1 MTPSLDRTGRILVL
15 EDDHALRRMVLE
27 FLRSQGHEVEGV
39 ADLDRAR
46 ALLRARRFDLVLSD
60 LVLGHG
66 SGLDLLREVRAA
78 GLPCEVIIMTGQG
91 GVDAAVAAI
100 RDGAYDFI
108 TKPLDLTRLAI
119 DVARALE
126 KKFLED
132 DVRRLREG
140 APRGFGE
147 LVGTSP
153 AMRGVFALLDRAAAT
168 DCNVLLLGESGTG
181 KDVAARAIHERS
193 PRRDG
198 PFVPVHCGAIPGDL
212 LASELFGHVR
222 GAFTGADRARRGLF
236 AAADGGTIF
245 LDEIGT
251 APLPVQVSLLRVLEE
266 RVVRPVGGE
275 RGLPVDVR
283 VIAATNADLAREMEA
298 GRFRNDLYWRLAT
311 VVVTLPPL
319 RERKEDL
326 PLLVETLL
334 ARLAARTGREV
345 RPGPGV
351 LERLA
356 AWDWPGNVRELA
368 HVLEQAVLLAPEPV
382 LRPGDLPLPG
392 DVEER
397 VPTLE
402 EVERDHVRRVLHL
415 AGGNKLRAA
424 RLLGIPRGTLY
435 RKIRRYGLEEGEP
448 GTAGE
453 GKPAPE
459 AAREKRPPS
468 PRSSPP

>member
-1 MTPSLDRTGRILVL
+1 MTPSLGRTGRILVL
-15 EDDHALRRMVLE
+15 EDDHALRRMVVE
-27 FLRSQGHEVEGV
+27 FLRSQGHEVDDV
-39 ADLDRAR
+39 AELEQARAR
-46 ALLRARRFDLVLSD
+46 LRARPFDLVLSD

-66 SGLDLLREVRAA
+66 TGLDLLREVRAA
-78 GLPCEVIIMTGQG
+78 GLPCEMIIMTGQG
-91 GVDAAVAAI
+91 GVDAAVEAI
-100 RDGAYDFI
+100 RAGAYDFV

-119 DVARALE
+119 DVAKALE

-140 APRGFGE
+140 PRRGFGE
-147 LVGTSP
+147 LVGASP
-153 AMRGVFALLDRAAAT
+153 AMAAVFALLEKAAAT

-181 KDVAARAIHERS
+181 KDVAARAIHENS

-198 PFVPVHCGAIPGDL
+198 SFVPVHCGAIPGEL
-212 LASELFGHVR
+212 LASELFGHVK

-266 RVVRPVGGE
+266 RVVRPVGSE
-275 RGLPVDVR
+275 RGEPVDVR
-283 VIAATNADLAREMEA
+283 VIAATNADLSEEIAR
-298 GRFRNDLYWRLAT
+298 GRFREDLYWRLAT

-326 PLLVETLL
+326 PLLVEALL

-351 LERLA
+351 IERLA
-356 AWDWPGNVRELA
+356 AYDWPGNVRELA
-368 HVLEQAVLLAPEPV
+368 HVLERAVLLAPEAV
-382 LRPGDLPLPG
+382 LRPEDLPLPAE
-392 DVEER
+392 VLAR

-402 EVERDHVRRVLHL
+402 EVERDHIRRVLHL
-415 AGGNKLRAA
+415 VRGNKLRAA

-435 RKIRRYGLEEGEP
+435 RKIDRYGLADELEGP
-448 GTAGE
+448 GDAGAVTSPPP
-453 GKPAPE
+453 GV
-459 AAREKRPPS
+459 RPPR
-468 PRSSPP
+468 PGSSPS

>member
-1 MTPSLDRTGRILVL
+1 MTPSLGRSGRILVL
-15 EDDHALRRMVLE
+15 EDDHALRRMVVE
-27 FLRSQGHEVEGV
+27 FLRSQGHDVEDV
-39 ADLDRAR
+39 AELDQARAR
-46 ALLRARRFDLVLSD
+46 LRARPFDLVLSD

-66 SGLDLLREVRAA
+66 TGLDLLRDVRTA

-91 GVDAAVAAI
+91 GVDAAVEAI
-100 RDGAYDFI
+100 RGGAYDFV

-119 DVARALE
+119 DVAKALE

-140 APRGFGE
+140 PPRGFGE
-147 LVGTSP
+147 LVGASP
-153 AMRGVFALLDRAAAT
+153 AMAAVFALLDKAASA

-193 PRRDG
+193 PRRGG
-198 PFVPVHCGAIPGDL
+198 PFVPVHCGAIPGEL

-266 RVVRPVGGE
+266 RVVRPVGSEQGE
-275 RGLPVDVR
+275 PVDVR

-298 GRFRNDLYWRLAT
+298 GRFREDLYWRLAT

-319 RERKEDL
+319 RDRKEDL

-334 ARLAARTGREV
+334 ARLAARTGRDV

-351 LERLA
+351 IERLA
-356 AWDWPGNVRELA
+356 GYDWPGNVRELA
-368 HVLEQAVLLAPEPV
+368 HVLERAVLLAPEPV
-382 LRPGDLPLPG
+382 LRPEDLPLPAEAPG
-392 DVEER
+392 R

-402 EVERDHVRRVLHL
+402 EVERDHVRRVLRL
-415 AGGNKLRAA
+415 VGGNKLRAA

-435 RKIRRYGLEEGEP
+435 RKIERYGLAEEVEG
-448 GTAGE
+448 AGAVE
-453 GKPAPE
+453 PAPSPVPD
-459 AAREKRPPS
+459 ARPRRPG
-468 PRSSPP
+468 SSPA